1 MAIEQVDRTVV
12 TEEPPTATGQGIV
25 RTEHLS
31 STTSGPSRNETARRV
46 VVLLFGLIQ
55 IVIGAR
61 FVLLLLDAREAN
73 GLVSAILDIS
83 NVFVAPFEG
92 ILRTD
97 ALHSAGSIFDI
108 TAVVAFVGW
117 SVLELIVIW
126 GLGIFRREPA

>member
-1 MAIEQVDRTVV
+1 M
-12 TEEPPTATGQGIV
+12 
-25 RTEHLS
+25 
-31 STTSGPSRNETARRV
+31 
-46 VVLLFGLIQ
+46 
-55 IVIGAR
+55 
-61 FVLLLLDAREAN
+61 
-73 GLVSAILDIS
+73 SAILDIS

-126 GLGIFRREPA
+126 APGDLPARAGLNAVDGLRTNLMAIASVAIRAVALVVIAMLMILVLLPAALVAAGT